1 MERMNIEVMDTTLRD
16 GEQMKG
22 VSYTTNE
29 KLSLAKMLLEE
40 VKVDRIEITSA
51 RVSEGERKTA
61 EAIIEW
67 AKSANRIHQI
77 EILGFVDKTKSVDWL
92 NGAGCRTLNLLAKGS
107 LNHLTHQLCKTKEEH
122 VQGIKETID
131 YAQNYGIKANI
142 YLEDWSS
149 GMRNSKDYVL
159 YLISQLQDTGIKR
172 FMLPDTLGILYP
184 SETKDMIS
192 ELVQLF
198 PELHFDFH
206 GHNDYGLGT
215 ANSLAAIEGGVRGI
229 HLTINGMGERA
240 GNTPLDEVVAGMND
254 IPLFKEKVTNH
265 INEKALTRVSKEVEI
280 FSGLRVAFNKPIL
293 GDNVF
298 TQTAGI
304 HADGDLK
311 GNLYANPLLPERFGR
326 KRSYALGKLSGMA
339 NLDNNLTKLNIDLS
353 PVDKKKV
360 LDRIIELG
368 DRKESITEED
378 LPYIISDVLETP
390 NNEPFKIKSC
400 VVVTSTN
407 LKPVATVQAEYLGD
421 EKEEVS
427 SGDGGYDAFM
437 KAIRKIGEH
446 FSLTFPK
453 LENYNVVIPPG
464 GKTDALVQTTITW
477 SNGKSFKTKGVDSDQ
492 LLSAVEATEKMINIF
507 VNDLKINPTS

>member
-1 MERMNIEVMDTTLRD
+1 MDTTLRD
-16 GEQMKG
+16 GEQMKN

-29 KLSLAKMLLEE
+29 KLSLSKLLLED
-40 VKVDRIEITSA
+40 VRVSRIEITSA
-51 RVSEGERKTA
+51 RVSEGEKKTA
-61 EAIIEW
+61 GAIIEW

-92 NGAGCRTLNLLAKGS
+92 NQVGCQTLNLLTKGS
-107 LNHLTHQLCKTKEEH
+107 LNHLTHQLRKTKEEH
-122 VQGIKETID
+122 VQGIKETLD
-131 YAQNYGIKANI
+131 YAQKYDINTNI

-149 GMRNSKDYVL
+149 GMRNSKSYVL
-159 YLISQLQDTGIKR
+159 YLLEELKDTCIKR

-192 ELVQLF
+192 EISQLF

-215 ANSLAAIEGGVRGI
+215 ANSLAAIEGGVKGV

-240 GNTPLDEVVAGMND
+240 GNTSLDEVVAGMND
-254 IPLFKEKVTNH
+254 IPVLKNKVANS
-265 INEKALTRVSKEVEI
+265 INEEALTRVSKEVEI

-311 GNLYANPLLPERFGR
+311 GNLYANSLIPERFGR

-339 NLDNNLTKLNIDLS
+339 NLDKNLGKLNIDLN
-353 PVDKKKV
+353 PTDKKKV

-368 DRKESITEED
+368 DKKESITEED
-378 LPYIISDVLETP
+378 LPYIISDVLERP
-390 NNEPFKIKSC
+390 NSQPFKIKAC

-407 LKPVATVQAEYLGD
+407 LKPIATVRAEYLGK

-427 SGDGGYDAFM
+427 SGDGGYDAFV

-446 FSLTFPK
+446 FDLIFPK

-477 SNGKSFKTKGVDSDQ
+477 SNGRSFKTKGVDSDQ
-492 LLSAVEATEKMINIF
+492 LLSAVEATEKMINIL
-507 VNDLKINPTS
+507 VNDLQLNPTLV